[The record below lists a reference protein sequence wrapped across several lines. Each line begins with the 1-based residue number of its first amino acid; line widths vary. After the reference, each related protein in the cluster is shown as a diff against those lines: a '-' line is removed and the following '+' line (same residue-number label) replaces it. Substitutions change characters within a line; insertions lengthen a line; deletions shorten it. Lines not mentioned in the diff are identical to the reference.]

1 MKKKEED
8 NLLLLKQRL
17 AELKALVQEI
27 NQDTV
32 VGYTP
37 FLFQEIKNYRAL
49 ISSII
54 TLFVF

>member
-27 NQDTV
+27 NQDLKDKF
-32 VGYTP
+32 P
-37 FLFQEIKNYRAL
+37 PQDKQSADN
-49 ISSII
+49 
-54 TLFVF
+54 